1 MLDNALAV
9 AALAHDGQ
17 VRKGTDIP
25 YVTHPFAVGLMLAQA
40 GYPEEIIAAGIL
52 HDTVE
57 DTDITLDYLREHF
70 GDKVTDIVEGCS
82 EPDKSAPW
90 EVRKQHTL
98 DYLRQA
104 PWEVRLVACADKVHN
119 LRTMLAEEKRIGE
132 AIWTRF
138 NRGREKQEGYY
149 RGLVESLCAERSD
162 EPNIP
167 FCAQLNQ
174 LVNELFKPRT

>member
-1 MLDNALAV
+1 MLDDAMAV

-25 YVTHPFAVGLMLAQA
+25 YVIHPFGVGLMLAQA

-70 GDKVTDIVEGCS
+70 GGKVADIVEGCS

-90 EVRKQHTL
+90 EERKHHTL
-98 DYLRQA
+98 EYLRHAQ
-104 PWEVRLVACADKVHN
+104 WEVRLVACADKVHN
-119 LRTMLAEEKRIGE
+119 LRTMVAEHKRIGE
-132 AIWTRF
+132 EIWTRF
-138 NRGREKQEGYY
+138 NRGRAKQEWYY
-149 RGLVESLCAERSD
+149 RGLVESLCGEGGDGR
-162 EPNIP
+162 EIP
-167 FCAQLNQ
+167 FCAQLEEQ
-174 LVNELFKPRT
+174 VNELFGPQT